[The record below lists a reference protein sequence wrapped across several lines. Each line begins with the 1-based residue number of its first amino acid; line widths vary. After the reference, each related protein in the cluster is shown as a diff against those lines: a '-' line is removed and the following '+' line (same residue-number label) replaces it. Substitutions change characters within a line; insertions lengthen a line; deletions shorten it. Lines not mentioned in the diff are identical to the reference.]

1 MSATAISIIE
11 NKLQELKTKLNGEI
25 SGNERKRIKYA
36 IRVLEDILD
45 NLDDVKEMEISLE
58 ELKKTINIPKFIIN
72 EEKLEIINL
81 GDDGAIIDIETT
93 DLDCYCGEM
102 VAYSIIRGNK
112 LKQVCRGLA
121 TEEELLELLKRDLE
135 GVKTIYSYTDFE
147 LDWIKS
153 KIKDMEFE
161 YVDLFSGLESG
172 SLSVYIRW
180 KFRNEPYSSEIPERF
195 ERVQKGDFFAIE
207 EICSHNRGDAL
218 RKLALLILRYK
229 ELVSNTE

>member
-1 MSATAISIIE
+1 
-11 NKLQELKTKLNGEI
+11 
-25 SGNERKRIKYA
+25 
-36 IRVLEDILD
+36 
-45 NLDDVKEMEISLE
+45 MEISLE

-72 EEKLEIINL
+72 EEVLEVINL
-81 GDDGAIIDIETT
+81 GDDRAIIDIETT

-147 LDWIKS
+147 WDWINH
-153 KIKDMEFE
+153 KIENLEFK
-161 YVDLFSGLESG
+161 YVDLFDGLESG
-172 SLSVYIRW
+172 LAYYIRW

-207 EICSHNRGDAL
+207 EICSHNKGDAL

-229 ELVSNTE
+229 ELVGNTE